1 MYASVGKIGII
12 RQDTATSQAFY
23 NMVFEDDALR
33 DYIFTR
39 LEKACADSE
48 WEPYISTGTQRNLNA
63 DKVKSFRLL
72 VPSANEIAKIGS
84 FFKEIDSLITL
95 HQRKYDGCAYPPIP
109 FEKGAHHAGNHHP
122 GIIVLRLLRPVGEN
136 V

>member
-1 MYASVGKIGII
+1 
-12 RQDTATSQAFY
+12 
-23 NMVFEDDALR
+23 MVFEDDALR

-95 HQRKYDGCAYPPIP
+95 HQRKYCCVASWMA
-109 FEKGAHHAGNHHP
+109 KATL
-122 GIIVLRLLRPVGEN
+122 VRLSAEE
-136 V
+136 